1 MKAPEVTKTHFA
13 LDGSQVKRVPM
24 DFAEANLPSLMK
36 KLGFGFDPGVARE
49 MYRMYAM
56 DAVDFGMDSIQGNVT
71 SPAIPGLVQFL
82 QYWLPGQVYVM
93 TAIRQA
99 DELMGI
105 QTQGEFSDEQIVQE
119 MLENTGY
126 PRPYS
131 DNGNVPL
138 ADFNITFPE
147 RTNVRFE
154 LGMRVG
160 TLEEERNA
168 RIRVNA
174 GQAKRESCG
183 LNLEIT
189 RNLVGFNGYNG
200 GNNNTYGFLN
210 DPGLLPYN
218 TVANGASG
226 NPEWSTKTF
235 LEIQQD
241 FLAAFSQLITQSQG
255 NIDASKV
262 PVVVGVATNAYV
274 NLTKTS
280 DFGISVKKWL
290 EENYKVRIVQ
300 APQLNNANGSGLG
313 AGGFYIYPERVN
325 DLSTDD
331 GRVWLQ
337 VVPQKFRVLG
347 VQKLV
352 KSWEEGYANATAG
365 AMCKRPWAVTR
376 WSGIS

>member
-1 MKAPEVTKTHFA
+1 MKAPVEATPTIFS
-13 LDGSQVKRVPM
+13 LDGSQVRQV
-24 DFAEANLPSLMK
+24 DQQFAEANLPALMK
-36 KLGFGFDPGVARE
+36 KLGFGFDPGAARD
-49 MYRMYAM
+49 MHRMYAM
-56 DAVDFGMDSIQGNVT
+56 DSGFGMDSIQSNVT
-71 SPAIPGLVQFL
+71 SPAIPGLIQFL
-82 QYWLPGQVYVM
+82 QYWLPGQVFVM

-126 PRPYS
+126 TRPYS

-174 GQAKRESCG
+174 GQSKRESCG

-189 RNLVGFNGYNG
+189 RNLVGFNGYNNG
-200 GNNNTYGFLN
+200 SNNTYGFLN
-210 DPGLLPYN
+210 DPGLLAYN

-241 FLAAFSQLITQSQG
+241 FLSAFSQLLTQSQG
-255 NIDASKV
+255 NIDASRV
-262 PVVVGVATNAYV
+262 PVVVGVATNAYTY
-274 NLTKTS
+274 LSKTS
-280 DFGISVKKWL
+280 DFGISVKEWL
-290 EENYKVRIVQ
+290 EKNYKVRIVQ
-300 APQLNNANGSGLG
+300 APQLNNANGSGTG
-313 AGGFYIYPERVN
+313 AGGFYIYPERVT

-352 KSWEEGYANATAG
+352 KAWEEGYANATAG